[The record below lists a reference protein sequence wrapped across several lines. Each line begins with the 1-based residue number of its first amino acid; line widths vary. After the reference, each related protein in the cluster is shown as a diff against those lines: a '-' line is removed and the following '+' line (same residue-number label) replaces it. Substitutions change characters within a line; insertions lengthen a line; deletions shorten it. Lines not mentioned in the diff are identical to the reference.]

1 MSVRDQELVKNLKL
15 WGISE
20 SPPRCQGCWIQY
32 RFASGWWEQ
41 MAKPTKND
49 CYWKMSYDAK
59 AFCHRLVV
67 CCQSDRSFLNPSR
80 SITSEK
86 QARQIRCTENCS
98 TCSQHWWA
106 EWPVLHTTTRRHH
119 LTSSFSQ
126 VGRIGLWSYA
136 SSTTFTWPLANHP
149 PLQGSRSCLQGKC
162 FHNQQDAENAF
173 QEFVESWST
182 DFYAM
187 GINKHFSLAK
197 NVLTVMVLI
206 LINKDVF

>member
-1 MSVRDQELVKNLKL
+1 MWDEQWILYNNQWWPAQWLDQEAAPKHLPKPNLYQKKKKKKVL
-15 WGISE
+15 
-20 SPPRCQGCWIQY
+20 
-32 RFASGWWEQ
+32 
-41 MAKPTKND
+41 
-49 CYWKMSYDAK
+49 
-59 AFCHRLVV
+59 CHRLVV